1 MSKHVLILSS
11 SPRAAGN
18 SEALCTALAH
28 GVRSVGNTATILDV
42 AKLHIAPCDGCEYCY
57 RHSNQCV
64 YQDDME
70 LVWDHMDRADV
81 LIFASPIYFYNFSA
95 QLMLVI
101 DRLYS
106 RYQAMHP
113 RECALLLT
121 CADGKSSLR
130 AAKLCYQQIA
140 NSCKLINRGI
150 IAATNVWEQGDIA
163 QNPALDEA
171 FHLGECL

>member
-18 SEALCTALAH
+18 SEALCKALAR
-28 GVRSVGNTATILDV
+28 GTRSAGNTVTILDV
-42 AKLHIAPCDGCEYCY
+42 SKLHIAPCDGCEYCY
-57 RHSNQCV
+57 HHSNQCI
-64 YQDDME
+64 YHDDME
-70 LVWDHMDRADV
+70 LVWEHIDRADV
-81 LIFASPIYFYNFSA
+81 LIFSSPIYFYNFSA

-101 DRLYS
+101 DRLYA
-106 RYQAMHP
+106 RYQTMRS

-130 AAKLCYQQIA
+130 AAKLCYHQIVS
-140 NSCKLINRGI
+140 SCKLIDRGI
-150 IAATNVWEQGDIA
+150 IAATNVWECGDIA

-171 FHLGECL
+171 FHLGASL